1 MPVHREV
8 EEVFPCSEHD
18 PQIKSEQPF
27 DVSVHARDTNAINP
41 YYVNNSYL
49 HPGGG
54 GPRQMEGASLQ
65 ADSSGRRSW
74 DVTEVNEVAEQLNQ
88 CPSPSRTRIT
98 SAPSSSR
105 STPGRTHRLGKTRA
119 PAVIDGSNHRQQFP
133 FGPQTMYP
141 GQFHSQAQQFIPEG
155 PYHPPY
161 QRQMHSSIHGD
172 PIRQF
177 QLGRY
182 QEPYCNRFH
191 PPVPPPMQHHH
202 LSQQEAMYSSRYAYN
217 NMHLD
222 PGQAPLP
229 RHYSTAQ
236 SSGVSEIGHGAPQA
250 CSSSVSR
257 SLLCPCLIYQ
267 SFILNLRLPLLCSF
281 TLAMHLFP
289 LIAQQ
294 LKHLLL
300 TNLASIM

>member
-88 CPSPSRTRIT
+88 CPSQSRTRIT

-105 STPGRTHRLGKTRA
+105 STPGRTHLLGK
-119 PAVIDGSNHRQQFP
+119 RQELQQLLMD
-133 FGPQTMYP
+133 QTTGNSSP
-141 GQFHSQAQQFIPEG
+141 LGLKQCIQA
-155 PYHPPY
+155 
-161 QRQMHSSIHGD
+161 
-172 PIRQF
+172 
-177 QLGRY
+177 
-182 QEPYCNRFH
+182 
-191 PPVPPPMQHHH
+191 
-202 LSQQEAMYSSRYAYN
+202 
-217 NMHLD
+217 
-222 PGQAPLP
+222 
-229 RHYSTAQ
+229 
-236 SSGVSEIGHGAPQA
+236 
-250 CSSSVSR
+250 
-257 SLLCPCLIYQ
+257 
-267 SFILNLRLPLLCSF
+267 SFILRHNNSFLRGRIIHLIKDRCIHPYMVTRFGSSSWVIIKNHITIDFIHQFHLLCNIIIYLNKKRC
-281 TLAMHLFP
+281 THLVM
-289 LIAQQ
+289 
-294 LKHLLL
+294 L
-300 TNLASIM
+300 TIICI